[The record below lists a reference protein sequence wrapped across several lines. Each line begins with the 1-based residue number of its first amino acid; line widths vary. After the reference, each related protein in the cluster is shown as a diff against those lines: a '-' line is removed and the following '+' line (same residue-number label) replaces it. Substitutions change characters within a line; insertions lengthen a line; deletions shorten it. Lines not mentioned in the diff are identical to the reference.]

1 MKFEKWIEKVG
12 KYLKIVEKVIR
23 SLNNNGL
30 VLFNSMMIDIF
41 NKTDG
46 DNNIKF

>member
-1 MKFEKWIEKVG
+1 MNWKSS
-12 KYLKIVEKVIR
+12 KYLKIVEKVIMT
-23 SLNNNGL
+23 LNNNGL

-41 NKTDG
+41 NKID

>member
-1 MKFEKWIEKVG
+1 MT
-12 KYLKIVEKVIR
+12 
-23 SLNNNGL
+23 LNNNGL

-41 NKTDG
+41 NKID